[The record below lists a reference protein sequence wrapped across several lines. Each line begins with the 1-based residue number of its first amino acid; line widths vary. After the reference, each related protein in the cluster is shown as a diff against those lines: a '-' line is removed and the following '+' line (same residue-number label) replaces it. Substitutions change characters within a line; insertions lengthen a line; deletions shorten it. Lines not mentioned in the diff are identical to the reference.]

1 MHGWIPVS
9 ATAELAAARLAAAA
23 VARRPRLLA
32 RTLRAPGGGVGAAVM
47 LLLVAVG
54 VLAPLLA
61 PTDPFTVDGPPL
73 SAPSSAYLL
82 GTDALGRDLL
92 SEIIYGARTSLI
104 LAGGVALVVVVIGTT
119 IGLLSGYV
127 GGWVDDALMR
137 GTELIQVLPRFFLA
151 LVVIAFF
158 GPGLD
163 RLVLL
168 LGVTSW
174 PLLARVIRAEVFT
187 LRQQEFVEAARVHGA
202 SRARILLREI
212 LPNALPPAI
221 ALLGLIVAQVILIE
235 ASLGFLGLGDP
246 NVISWGTLASE
257 AQRFLRV
264 AWWLSLF
271 PGLAILLAVL
281 SLNLFGDALTDALA
295 GRR

>member
-1 MHGWIPVS
+1 VS

-32 RTLRAPGGGVGAAVM
+32 RTLRTPGGGVGAAVM

-54 VLAPLLA
+54 VFAPVLA
-61 PTDPFTVDGPPL
+61 PTDPFAVDGPPL

-92 SEIIYGARTSLI
+92 SGIVYGARTSLI
-104 LAGGVALVVVVIGTT
+104 LAGGVALVVVVIGATV
-119 IGLLSGYV
+119 GLLSGYV
-127 GGWVDDALMR
+127 GGWLDDALMR

-174 PLLARVIRAEVFT
+174 PLLARVIRAEVFS
-187 LRQQEFVEAARVHGA
+187 LRQREFVEAARVHGA

-212 LPNALPPAI
+212 SPNVLPSAI

>member
-1 MHGWIPVS
+1 MS
-9 ATAELAAARLAAAA
+9 ATAELVAARPEAASLG
-23 VARRPRLLA
+23 RPRRLRRAL
-32 RTLRAPGGGVGAAVM
+32 RTPAGAVGAALT

-54 VLAPLLA
+54 ALAPLLA
-61 PTDPFTVDGPPL
+61 PHDPFAVDGPPL
-73 SAPSSAYLL
+73 QSPSWDHPM

-92 SEIIYGARTSLI
+92 SGIVHGSRTSL
-104 LAGGVALVVVVIGTT
+104 LVAVGVAVLVVLIGST
-119 IGLLSGYV
+119 IGLLSGYS
-127 GGWVDDALMR
+127 GGWVDDVLMR
-137 GTELIQVLPRFFLA
+137 FTELFQVLPRFFLA
-151 LVVIAFF
+151 LVLIAFF

-168 LGVTSW
+168 LGLTSW
-174 PLLARVIRAEVFT
+174 PLLARVIRAEVFA
-187 LRQQEFVEAARVHGA
+187 LRHREFVEAARVQGA
-202 SRARILLREI
+202 SRSRILLREI
-212 LPNALPPAI
+212 LPNAMPPAL
-221 ALLGLIVAQVILIE
+221 ALLGLVVAQVILIE

-246 NVISWGTLASE
+246 NVVSWGGLASE

-281 SLNLFGDALTDALA
+281 GMNLLGDAVTNALA

>member
-1 MHGWIPVS
+1 VS
-9 ATAELAAARLAAAA
+9 ATAELAGAAPEAARRGRRTGRLFRALRTPAGAFGTA
-23 VARRPRLLA
+23 V
-32 RTLRAPGGGVGAAVM
+32 T
-47 LLLVAVG
+47 LLLVTVG

-61 PTDPFTVDGPPL
+61 PTDPFAVDGTPL
-73 SAPSSAYLL
+73 SPPSTAHPL

-92 SEIIYGARTSLI
+92 SGVIYGARTSLVV
-104 LAGGVALVVVVIGTT
+104 AGSVAAMVIVIGTT

-137 GTELIQVLPRFFLA
+137 ITELFQVLPRFFLA

-158 GPGLD
+158 GAGLD
-163 RLVLL
+163 RLALL
-168 LGVTSW
+168 LGLTSW
-174 PLLARVIRAEVFT
+174 PLLARVIRAET
-187 LRQQEFVEAARVHGA
+187 LALRHREFVDAARVHGA
-202 SRARILLREI
+202 SRTRILVREV
-212 LPNALPPAI
+212 LPNALPPGL
-221 ALLGLIVAQVILIE
+221 ALLGLVVAQVILIE

-246 NVISWGTLASE
+246 NVTSWGTLASE

-281 SLNLFGDALTDALA
+281 GFNLLGDALTDATT

>member
-1 MHGWIPVS
+1 MS
-9 ATAELAAARLAAAA
+9 ATAELAGAQPAATP
-23 VARRPRLLA
+23 VGRRPRLLVRSL
-32 RTLRAPGGGVGAAVM
+32 RTPGGALGAGLS

-54 VLAPLLA
+54 LLAPLLA
-61 PTDPFTVDGPPL
+61 PTDPFAVDGPPL
-73 SAPSSAYLL
+73 AAPSAVYPF

-92 SEIIYGARTSLI
+92 SGVIYGARTSLVV
-104 LAGGVALVVVVIGTT
+104 AGCVAAMVIVIGTAV
-119 IGLLSGYV
+119 GLSAGYF

-137 GTELIQVLPRFFLA
+137 ITELFQVLPRFFMA

-174 PLLARVIRAEVFT
+174 PLLARVIRVEVLA
-187 LRQQEFVEAARVHGA
+187 LRHREFVEAARVHGA
-202 SRARILLREI
+202 SRTRILLREI
-212 LPNALPPAI
+212 LPNALPPGI
-221 ALLGLIVAQVILIE
+221 ALLGLVVAQVILIE

-246 NVISWGTLASE
+246 NVTSWGTLASE

-281 SLNLFGDALTDALA
+281 GLNLLGDAVTDALT

>member
-1 MHGWIPVS
+1 VS
-9 ATAELAAARLAAAA
+9 ATAELAGARL
-23 VARRPRLLA
+23 VATPVTRRSRLLA
-32 RTLRAPGGGVGAAVM
+32 RTLRTPAGAVGAAVT
-47 LLLVAVG
+47 LVLVAVG
-54 VLAPLLA
+54 ALAPLLA
-61 PTDPFTVDGPPL
+61 PTDPFAVDGPPL
-73 SAPSSAYLL
+73 SAPSSAYPL

-92 SEIIYGARTSLI
+92 SGVIYGARTSLI
-104 LAGGVALVVVVIGTT
+104 VAAGVALIVVVIGSTV
-119 IGLLSGYV
+119 GLLSGYL
-127 GGWVDDALMR
+127 GGWADDVLMR
-137 GTELIQVLPRFFLA
+137 CTELFQVLPRFFLA

-174 PLLARVIRAEVFT
+174 PLLARVVRAEVLA
-187 LRQQEFVEAARVHGA
+187 LRHREFVEAARVSGA
-202 SRARILLREI
+202 SGTRILLREI
-212 LPNALPPAI
+212 LPNAVPPAI
-221 ALLGLIVAQVILIE
+221 ALLGLVVAQVILLE
-235 ASLGFLGLGDP
+235 ASLGFLGLSDP
-246 NVISWGTLASE
+246 NVTSWGTLASE

-281 SLNLFGDALTDALA
+281 GLNLLGDAVTDALT

>member
-1 MHGWIPVS
+1 VS
-9 ATAELAAARLAAAA
+9 ATAELVAARPGAAAFS
-23 VARRPRLLA
+23 RRPHLL
-32 RTLRAPGGGVGAAVM
+32 LRALRTPGGAVGAAIT
-47 LLLVAVG
+47 LLLVVVG

-61 PTDPFTVDGPPL
+61 PTDPFAVDGPAL
-73 SAPSSAYLL
+73 SGPSAAHPM

-92 SEIIYGARTSLI
+92 SGVIWGARTSL
-104 LAGGVALVVVVIGTT
+104 LVAGGVALMAVVIGTS
-119 IGLLSGYV
+119 IGLLSGYL
-127 GGWVDDALMR
+127 GGWVDDVLMR
-137 GTELIQVLPRFFLA
+137 GTELFQVLPRFFLA

-168 LGVTSW
+168 LGFTSW
-174 PLLARVIRAEVFT
+174 PLLARVIRAET
-187 LRQQEFVEAARVHGA
+187 LALRHREFVEAARVQGA
-202 SRARILLREI
+202 SRTRILVREI
-212 LPNALPPAI
+212 LPNALPPGI
-221 ALLGLIVAQVILIE
+221 ALLGLVVAQVILIE

-246 NVISWGTLASE
+246 NVTSWGTLASE

-281 SLNLFGDALTDALA
+281 GLNLLGDAVTDALS